1 MKKNILS
8 LIFLIIGTLGSAQI
22 INFPDPNFK
31 ASLLAAGPG
40 LQIASGTASIPG
52 NIFVKIDTNNDGEIE
67 VAEALAITKLWLQ
80 NANITNLSGL
90 ENFSN
95 LTEFNCYG
103 NSISNMDLSPLSQL
117 TRITI
122 PYNHIVSLNVTGLS
136 SVEWLN
142 CPNNDLTSLD
152 LTGLTS
158 MYQLQCQNNQL
169 TFLNISNANN
179 LSSINCENNFL
190 TNLDISNITT
200 LHNLNCSSNNLNSLN
215 LKNIFAQ
222 INVNFAANPNLQYV
236 CADDVE
242 LATVQNK
249 IFQYGYTN
257 CFVNAH
263 CSFIPG
269 NPIYGVQGVTMY
281 DELNDG
287 CGNDDVFYP
296 NMTFTFFD
304 GTNTGNL
311 YSNSSGQFMTA
322 SQSNS
327 ITISPQLS
335 NPTYFAV
342 TPSSQTLSLN
352 STTSPLVQNFC
363 VTPNGLHPDLEVSIE
378 RIDLGFS
385 AYSSNYLLTYKN
397 VGTNTQSGNI
407 SLAFDDNKLDFQSS
421 TPANVTLTT
430 SLLTWTFSDLKPFE
444 TRTIEITY
452 FINFGVIVFEGDP
465 LFQVANI
472 TTNLVDE
479 TPNNNTFTLNEIY
492 SSVVLNTQNHSFAN
506 YFSLFPN
513 PAYHTLNIKLKS
525 DVLIHKLFVINLL
538 GQEVLHQE
546 NILSDV
552 VIDVAQLPKGTYIL
566 RLLSDKGIF
575 NSKFVKN

>member
-1 MKKNILS
+1 MKKKILS
-8 LIFLIIGTLGSAQI
+8 LFFLIIGILSNAQV
-22 INFPDPNFK
+22 INFPDANFK
-31 ASLLAAGPG
+31 ARLLAAAPG

-67 VAEALAITKLWLQ
+67 VAEALAITKLWLY
-80 NANITNLSGL
+80 NANITSLSGL

-95 LTEFNCYG
+95 LAEFNCYG
-103 NSISNMDLSPLSQL
+103 NSISNMDLSSLTQL
-117 TRITI
+117 TKITI
-122 PYNHIVSLNVTGLS
+122 PYNHINLLNVTGLS
-136 SVEWLN
+136 GVEMLN
-142 CPNNDLTSLD
+142 CPNNDLTGLD
-152 LTGLTS
+152 LTGLTN

-169 TFLNISNANN
+169 TFLNISNATN
-179 LSSINCENNFL
+179 LSSVNCENNFL

-200 LHNLNCSSNNLNSLN
+200 LHNINCSSNNLNSLN
-215 LKNIFAQ
+215 LKNNFAQ
-222 INVNFAANPNLQYV
+222 INVNFAANPNLQYI
-236 CADDVE
+236 CADDIE

-257 CFVNAH
+257 CFVNSH
-263 CSFIPG
+263 CSFISG
-269 NPIYGVQGVTMY
+269 NPVYGVQGVTMY

-287 CGNDDVFYP
+287 CGNDDVYYP

-304 GTNTGNL
+304 GTHTGNV
-311 YSNSSGQFMTA
+311 YSNGNGQFITA

-327 ITISPQLS
+327 ITITPQLS
-335 NPTYFAV
+335 SPTYFAV
-342 TPSSQTLSLN
+342 TPNSQTLSLT
-352 STTSPLVQNFC
+352 STTSPQVQNFC

-378 RIDLGFS
+378 RTDLGFS
-385 AYSSNYLLTYKN
+385 AYSSNYLLTYRN

-421 TPANVTLTT
+421 TPANATLAP

-444 TRTIEITY
+444 IRTIEITY
-452 FINFGVIVFEGDP
+452 FINFGVIVFDGEQ

-492 SSVVLNTQNHSFAN
+492 SSVVLNTQNHSFSN

-513 PAYHTLNIKLKS
+513 PVNHSLNIKLKS
-525 DVLIHKLFVINLL
+525 DVLIHKLIIINLL

-546 NILSDV
+546 NDLNDV

-566 RLLSDKGIF
+566 KLLSDKGTF